1 VASSY
6 SIQAGAYEPT
16 FESLRKREIP
26 QWFQDAKFGI
36 WSHWGPQSVPMYG
49 DWYARH
55 IYVEG
60 SDQYRYHLAHYGHPS
75 KVGYKDIVGLW
86 KAENF
91 DPDGLMQLYVDAG
104 AKYFSGQC
112 MHHDNFFNY
121 ASKLHRWNSVE
132 MGPKKDITQLWKNA
146 ADKFNLPF
154 CLTEHLA
161 ATYSWWSANKGC
173 DKTGPYAG
181 VPYDGNDP
189 AYADFYLN
197 NQDVYEERK
206 EHYMWAKWAKDPGI
220 FPWLAH
226 KQTRWHEWWFECIK
240 EVVDL
245 YKPQMIYSDSHLPF
259 SKGPNGEGLYDA
271 GLNLVAHYY
280 NVMAEEMGDHQAI
293 YTQKSTARD
302 VHTVGLLDVERTQLP
317 EIADIPWQTD
327 TSVGDWF
334 YNVRDKYKSPGH
346 VIEMLVDIISK
357 NGCLLLNIPQRPDGT
372 HDDYCVYILKEMAK
386 WNAVFSEAVHSTRP
400 FAVYGEGP
408 SSVILDGFKEDVV
421 GWSTEDIRFTQKQE
435 GGKTTIYAFLMKW
448 PTNGTAI
455 IKSLGARMRD
465 ISKIRLL
472 GGGELGY
479 DATSC
484 AYLKVG
490 LPIAAPT
497 EYTNCIAI
505 EMN

>member
-1 VASSY
+1 
-6 SIQAGAYEPT
+6 
-16 FESLRKREIP
+16 
-26 QWFQDAKFGI
+26 
-36 WSHWGPQSVPMYG
+36 
-49 DWYARH
+49 
-55 IYVEG
+55 
-60 SDQYRYHLAHYGHPS
+60 
-75 KVGYKDIVGLW
+75 
-86 KAENF
+86 
-91 DPDGLMQLYVDAG
+91 
-104 AKYFSGQC
+104 
-112 MHHDNFFNY
+112 
-121 ASKLHRWNSVE
+121 
-132 MGPKKDITQLWKNA
+132 
-146 ADKFNLPF
+146 
-154 CLTEHLA
+154 
-161 ATYSWWSANKGC
+161 
-173 DKTGPYAG
+173 
-181 VPYDGNDP
+181 
-189 AYADFYLN
+189 
-197 NQDVYEERK
+197 
-206 EHYMWAKWAKDPGI
+206 
-220 FPWLAH
+220 
-226 KQTRWHEWWFECIK
+226 
-240 EVVDL
+240 
-245 YKPQMIYSDSHLPF
+245 
-259 SKGPNGEGLYDA
+259 
-271 GLNLVAHYY
+271 
-280 NVMAEEMGDHQAI
+280 
-293 YTQKSTARD
+293 
-302 VHTVGLLDVERTQLP
+302 
-317 EIADIPWQTD
+317 
-327 TSVGDWF
+327 
-334 YNVRDKYKSPGH
+334 

-472 GGGELGY
+472 GGGELEY